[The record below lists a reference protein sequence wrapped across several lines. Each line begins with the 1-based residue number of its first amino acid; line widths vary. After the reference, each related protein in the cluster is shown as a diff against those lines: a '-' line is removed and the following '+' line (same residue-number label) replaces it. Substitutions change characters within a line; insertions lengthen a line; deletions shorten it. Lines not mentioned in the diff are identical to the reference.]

1 MTYRGDF
8 VKKINDVNFAVMDGN
23 NIKPLLGMN
32 ILNKLNVY
40 KIDLENYKI
49 YLKN

>member
-1 MTYRGDF
+1 MINHIIWSLVAVDF
-8 VKKINDVNFAVMDGN
+8 TVMEGV

-32 ILNKLNVY
+32 ILNKLNIY

-49 YLKN
+49 HLKD